1 MMSKANVE
9 IVRHYYEVLDSAL
22 ERYWASPDGP
32 ISASPV
38 IEDVLA
44 LMSEDPEWDSWLR
57 AKPFRG
63 REEILAGA
71 DDWLEAGE
79 NWRIAIDGVTE
90 SGEDKALAFLR
101 ISIRGKGSGVPVEQ
115 RIYSVMTVRGSRISK
130 IDDYTDRARA
140 LETAGLDEQSTP

>member
-1 MMSKANVE
+1 MMSQADVE
-9 IVRHYYEVLDSAL
+9 IVRRYYEALDSAL

-32 ISASPV
+32 ISQSPV

-44 LMSEDPEWDSWLR
+44 LMSDDPEWDSWLR

-79 NWRIAIDGVTE
+79 NWRIAIDDVTE
-90 SGEDKALAFLR
+90 AGEDKALAFLR
-101 ISIRGKGSGVPVEQ
+101 ISIRGKGSGVPV
-115 RIYSVMTVRGSRISK
+115 
-130 IDDYTDRARA
+130 A
-140 LETAGLDEQSTP
+140 PP